1 MKLFGSS
8 GIRGK
13 FPHEISPEFCYEIGK
28 AIGTNLPNDSKI
40 VVATDTRLTRNV
52 IKTSLVSGLM
62 SVNVNVDD
70 LNIIPTSILAYIVK
84 KLGYDGGVMITAS
97 HNPADFNGIKL
108 WDKNGMAYSENMEN
122 DIEMKYY
129 NKKYTNIAWN
139 TCGQFETQSNQID
152 TYIEDILP
160 KINIQSDFKVLIDPG
175 NGATSH
181 IATSFFKEAGLQ
193 VESINDTFDGNFP
206 NRNPEPKEET
216 LKETISILKKKDFDI
231 AICFDGDGDRV
242 VFCDQHGFIGYNE
255 AISFIARCK
264 ILNSKNTKVATTVE
278 TGYLLDKSIEDI
290 GGTVIRGMVG
300 DGNVAYLTKNIKATI
315 GIEQVGHY
323 IIPEIGYH
331 PDVFY
336 PALFLLENID
346 KVSDIR
352 DFFKGIPTLYYL
364 KEGIDV
370 ENSAKYEIVNKIKRY
385 LDKLKWSNVNSL
397 DGIRIEFDDS
407 WVLIRASGTQP
418 MIRVIVES
426 ESKKKLNEHYK
437 WGVELVNKFMQQ
449 GAT

>member
-13 FPHEISPEFCYEIGK
+13 FPEEISPEFCYEIGK
-28 AIGTNLPNDSKI
+28 AIGTNLPDHSKI
-40 VVATDTRLTRNV
+40 VVATDTRLTRDV

-84 KLGYDGGVMITAS
+84 KFDYDGGVMITAS
-97 HNPADFNGIKL
+97 HNPPDFNGIKL
-108 WDKNGMAYSENMEN
+108 WDKNGMAYSKNMEN
-122 DIEMKYY
+122 DIEIEYY
-129 NKKYTNIAWN
+129 NKKYNSVAWN
-139 TCGQFETQSNQID
+139 TCGKFETQSTQID
-152 TYIEDILP
+152 TYIEDILS

-181 IATSFFKEAGLQ
+181 IATSLFKEAGLQ

-300 DGNVAYLTKNIKATI
+300 DGNVAYLTKNNKATI

-346 KVSDIR
+346 KISDIR
-352 DFFKGIPTLYYL
+352 DYFKKIPALYYL
-364 KEGIDV
+364 KKSIDV
-370 ENSAKYEIVNKIKRY
+370 QNSAKYEIVNNIGIY
-385 LDKLKWSNVNSL
+385 LDNLKWNNVNSL
-397 DGIRIEFDDS
+397 DGIRIEFEDS

-418 MIRVIVES
+418 MIRIIVES
-426 ESKKKLNEHYK
+426 ENNKDLNEHYK
-437 WGVELVNKFMQQ
+437 WGVELVKKFIKQ